1 MIAIILTFYQNST
14 SLPPLGGL
22 WEAVSEEDVGNSRQ
36 ENILMMGQDT
46 NVTATSQSDT
56 TMQLAPRC
64 TTLEEN
70 AIIRMQNLKKVNHYI
85 HCLLIDYLSLVLT
98 KSVDSNFFIFWLAP
112 VTDNILGYSLFCDR
126 SQDGVSLQDIFGS
139 QNLSDKWSSPT
150 NQYKEGDKLWLVSV
164 YTGR

>member
-1 MIAIILTFYQNST
+1 MIAMILTFYQNST

-22 WEAVSEEDVGNSRQ
+22 WEAVSEEDVGNSCQ

-56 TMQLAPRC
+56 TMQLAARC

-85 HCLLIDYLSLVLT
+85 HCLLIDYLLLVLT
-98 KSVDSNFFIFWLAP
+98 KSVDSNFCMF
-112 VTDNILGYSLFCDR
+112 
-126 SQDGVSLQDIFGS
+126 
-139 QNLSDKWSSPT
+139 
-150 NQYKEGDKLWLVSV
+150 
-164 YTGR
+164 